1 MQLLLLYTYGSDT
14 GTPVWTFIHSSC
26 AGWQKTGWSRM
37 KMASAHVYLTD
48 STWLH
53 LNKGPLYEQPRLRG
67 CLKKSLQK
75 CTGGG
80 LEGLNG
86 RWMSSHNMH
95 LSGFFFFFFFLS
107 LIFFFAVQY
116 PLLSLLELS
125 LSTTLYHILEN
136 NVLNYTIRTTY
147 YCFLRL

>member
-1 MQLLLLYTYGSDT
+1 MEGECQATT
-14 GTPVWTFIHSSC
+14 
-26 AGWQKTGWSRM
+26 
-37 KMASAHVYLTD
+37 
-48 STWLH
+48 
-53 LNKGPLYEQPRLRG
+53 
-67 CLKKSLQK
+67 
-75 CTGGG
+75 CT
-80 LEGLNG
+80 LVVC
-86 RWMSSHNMH
+86 
-95 LSGFFFFFFFLS
+95 FVFFLS